1 MTYPAIPE
9 LTRFTASYVECWKMK
24 TGHEPASEQL
34 YGVASPCIVRTENE
48 SVFWLPQPFGAE
60 PSLANVERGVNIS
73 LREEAVSYFTAQY
86 AGDMAARFGEL
97 ELSLIQVWSDE
108 DFVRLQENLIGHLV
122 TQRRLKLS
130 PTLFIATTD
139 SEMEMVSLCNLT
151 GEVVLEHFG
160 TAKRE
165 ILAASLALFLE
176 KLIPEVIFHD

>member
-1 MTYPAIPE
+1 MTYPVISA
-9 LTRFTASYVECWKMK
+9 LTQFTSAFVEGWQQQ

-34 YGVASPCIVRTENE
+34 YGVASPCIVRTLEE
-48 SVFWLPQPFGAE
+48 SVLWLPQPFSA
-60 PSLANVERGVNIS
+60 PASLANVERGVNLS
-73 LREEAVSYFTAQY
+73 LREEGVHYFTAQY

-97 ELSLIQVWSDE
+97 DLSLIQVWSEE

-160 TAKRE
+160 TSKRE
-165 ILAASLALFLE
+165 TLSASLDLFLQ
-176 KLIPEVIFHD
+176 KLVPQVHL